1 MSLSSLPPFLNAS
14 FLHRQ
19 VLVAA
24 LLLACTGLNAAPP
37 STRSN
42 ASALSIPSERFAL
55 KNGLTV
61 VLAEDH
67 SVPRIHMG
75 LRVRTGSAFE
85 TPGRTGFAHLFE
97 HLMFEGSK
105 NVPEGKFD
113 EWLEAAGG
121 TNNAWTSEDATYYY
135 EEVPSN
141 ALELMLFLESDRL
154 AYFLDTLDE
163 DTVDGQRDVVKN
175 ERRQSYENRP
185 YGTADLAVPALLW
198 PPGHPYSWPVIG
210 SMDDLTAANLDDVKA
225 FFSTWYAPENA
236 ILVLVGDF
244 KTAEA
249 RKLVHRW
256 FNEVPSRGGRP
267 PPRPAPTTLAAE
279 RRAVFEDDI
288 ELPRVTLIWPSPA
301 IYTPDDA
308 PLDLAGM
315 VLASG
320 ESSRLVKRLVHE
332 LHLAQSVS
340 VAQESRE
347 RAGQFSI
354 EVLAFPGTNLSDI
367 VRIVDEEVARL
378 KAEGPSADELRRA
391 RTVLEASQVRTLD
404 SLSSKASRI
413 ATWAMLTGDAD
424 WMAKDLAR
432 YTQATIDDVI
442 GAVDRTL
449 LPGRLVLSVVPR
461 GRLDL
466 AVVNRVQPTTATTP
480 KTKTTTTKTTTKE
493 AQ

>member
-1 MSLSSLPPFLNAS
+1 MVSLLSSRWWIAA
-14 FLHRQ
+14 
-19 VLVAA
+19 AA
-24 LLLACTGLNAAPP
+24 LLAVSTAHAAPA
-37 STRSN
+37 ST
-42 ASALSIPSERFAL
+42 LSIPSTRFAL

-61 VLAEDH
+61 VLVEDH
-67 SVPRIHMG
+67 SVPRVHMG

-154 AYFLDTLDE
+154 GFFLDTLNNG
-163 DTVDGQRDVVKN
+163 TVDGQRDVVKN

-198 PPGHPYSWPVIG
+198 PKGHPYSWPVIG
-210 SMDDLTAANLDDVKA
+210 SMDDLTAANLADVKE

-244 KTAEA
+244 KTNDA
-249 RKLVHRW
+249 RKLVQRW
-256 FNEVPSRGGRP
+256 FSEVPTRGGRP
-267 PPRPAPTTLAAE
+267 APQPAPIVLPGE
-279 RRAVFEDDI
+279 RRAVFEDDV
-288 ELPRVTLIWPSPA
+288 ELPRVSLIWPSAA

-308 PLDLAGM
+308 PLDLASL
-315 VLASG
+315 VLTGG

-340 VAQESRE
+340 ASQESRE
-347 RAGQFSI
+347 RGGQYTI
-354 EVLAFPGTNLSDI
+354 EVLAFPGTKLSDV
-367 VRIVDEEVARL
+367 VRVVDEEVARFQ
-378 KAEGPSADELRRA
+378 AAGPTVDELKRA
-391 RTVLEASQVRTLD
+391 KTVLEASQVRTLD

-424 WMAKDLAR
+424 YMAKDLQR
-432 YTQATIDDVI
+432 YTGASADDVKS
-442 GAVDRTL
+442 AAARTFG
-449 LPGRLVLSVVPR
+449 PGRLVLSVVPR

-466 AVVNRVQPTTATTP
+466 AVVNRVDAV
-480 KTKTTTTKTTTKE
+480 KAAGAK
-493 AQ
+493 